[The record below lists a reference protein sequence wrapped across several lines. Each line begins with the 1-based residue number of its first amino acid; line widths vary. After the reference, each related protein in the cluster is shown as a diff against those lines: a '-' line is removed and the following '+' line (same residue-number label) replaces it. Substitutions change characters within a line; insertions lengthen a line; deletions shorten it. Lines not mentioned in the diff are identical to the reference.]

1 MKKIFLL
8 FTTVFLLFI
17 FSGCVQQ
24 TRNLN
29 KYKPIDLKVK
39 VLDRIN
45 LLHSKDLKTV
55 LKELGEIEHKE
66 YHLSKDSKDL
76 IVPSVNNPNILKI
89 QTFFDLQNYIQTLL
103 NYKIYVAKNEFFTNR
118 VKIVKTKF
126 LGKKKKEKE
135 KVIIKYKYLK
145 PKKKIIKYSF
155 IKTNYNNKLNLN
167 ILNLASLTKL
177 AYYNFNKIN
186 KKEIAKLIIE
196 KSKHYKYLDTKM
208 MKIIFLNK
216 KYTRKDLK
224 DLYTTLKIKGL
235 K

>member
-29 KYKPIDLKVK
+29 KYKPIDLKV
-39 VLDRIN
+39 
-45 LLHSKDLKTV
+45 
-55 LKELGEIEHKE
+55 KELGEIEHKE

-186 KKEIAKLIIE
+186 KKEIAKLI
-196 KSKHYKYLDTKM
+196 KM